1 MESDLSSQIISADNY
16 HSYQISSNSPKMP
29 RTPEP
34 SPFKRPAMSFSY
46 SPRPD
51 SSSGYHTEIS
61 TRPSS
66 SSGGKKT
73 HSLSGIPSP
82 PPSPFVPRQISEAP
96 SELEPTMINRDPI
109 LYDAPLPDDVIRP
122 LFEPTEQ
129 YRERSLSAPSDN
141 NAVSDVPMLVD
152 TKPEPIEPR
161 IPVTAPRFKST
172 AWADFFRNPG
182 AYHSREM
189 AYLRQQR
196 AEAKARLVK
205 PIVHTNAPATP
216 GPRRPQHSHSRSRS
230 SGSDIM
236 VSSPRERVRTQK
248 VLDNHT
254 NSIKIVKPKFSRQS
268 KPVATT
274 RKDIHYSTVEDL
286 TPSPDSLPDNPRC
299 LHVDW
304 SGAPLDISND
314 PDRHLLHKAEQHL
327 ASTLKL
333 SCGQYLTQK
342 RLIFSERVTRLRAG
356 NTVFSRTHAQQ
367 VCHIDVN
374 KASRLFAAFE
384 KVGWLAPQALKQH
397 L

>member
-1 MESDLSSQIISADNY
+1 MESDLSSSQ
-16 HSYQISSNSPKMP
+16 HTSSLDFNSPKMP

-51 SSSGYHTEIS
+51 SSSGYPSSEGT

-66 SSGGKKT
+66 SSGGKKA

-96 SELEPTMINRDPI
+96 SELGPTMVNRDPV
-109 LYDAPLPDDVIRP
+109 LYDTPLSGDDNHRP
-122 LFEPTEQ
+122 LFESAESS
-129 YRERSLSAPSDN
+129 YRERSASAPDN
-141 NAVSDVPMLVD
+141 SSSSIVAAERRVENRPV
-152 TKPEPIEPR
+152 PIEPR
-161 IPVTAPRFKST
+161 LPVTAPKFKST
-172 AWADFFRNPG
+172 AWADCFRSPVE
-182 AYHSREM
+182 YFQRERN
-189 AYLRQQR
+189 YLRQQL
-196 AEAKARLVK
+196 AAAKAARTVK
-205 PIVHTNAPATP
+205 PIVHVTSPATP

-230 SGSDIM
+230 SGSDVIM
-236 VSSPRERVRTQK
+236 SSPRERVRTQK
-248 VLDNHT
+248 VLDN
-254 NSIKIVKPKFSRQS
+254 NNKIVKPKFSRQS
-268 KPVATT
+268 KPVTTT
-274 RKDIHYSTVEDL
+274 RKDIHYSTVEDV
-286 TPSPDSLPDNPRC
+286 TPSSDLLPDNPRC

-304 SGAPLDISND
+304 SGAPLDISSD

-342 RLIFSERVTRLRAG
+342 RLIFLERVTRLRAG
-356 NTVFSRTHAQQ
+356 NPVFSRTHAQQ

-384 KVGWLAPQALKQH
+384 KVGWLSPQALKQY